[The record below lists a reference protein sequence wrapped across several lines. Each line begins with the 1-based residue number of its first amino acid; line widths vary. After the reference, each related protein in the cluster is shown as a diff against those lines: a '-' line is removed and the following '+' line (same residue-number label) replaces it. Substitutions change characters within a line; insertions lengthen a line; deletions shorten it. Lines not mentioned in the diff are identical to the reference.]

1 MSNEIIKLSDYSH
14 ARLRTEMY
22 LGSRDP
28 HTQEIPTYKDNKIEL
43 IETTWV
49 PAKFTAFREIIDNA
63 FDEILGHGFGDTVHV
78 TYNEETSEFS
88 VSDNG
93 RGIPI
98 SYDETHKTYAAT
110 MAMSSARAGRN
121 FKERGQVAGTN
132 GIGASVVNFCSDYM
146 KVDITRDSKHFHQLF
161 EGKEELVINEPT
173 IKSSKAKTGTMISF
187 KLSDKVFS
195 NQTLPTSFIFD
206 RLYEIAVIY
215 QDLKIYFNGKKI
227 ATEKT
232 IEKSL
237 FADTKT
243 IVFNVEKEGFSSK
256 FWLIPQFTEVG
267 EYQHAIINRI
277 PAFNGGAHID
287 AFRKH
292 FYTNLMAA
300 LSSQSK
306 KRKLNPNKSDI
317 ADGIMVF
324 NVTTMNAPNF
334 DSQSKTRLINEETE
348 KYIKDELSD
357 PDFFKNIIKKYPD
370 WIEQIYTRCAE
381 RTMKKDLGDLLKES
395 KKLAKEKLPA
405 NLLDANGADRSK
417 CILLLA
423 EGESAISGASS
434 VRDPA
439 IHGGMA
445 LRGKVLNV
453 SEVSVKEVMDNKVLR
468 DIMNAVGLIPGAKM
482 DRTKLRYGKIYIA
495 HDADP
500 DGYNIGALLV
510 NFFYKFWPD
519 LMEDKENP
527 FINIFLTPFVI
538 AEKGKT
544 RKYWYS
550 DDYHLFDPKDYSGWS
565 ITRAK
570 GLGTLTKVDWKHS
583 IDSPKLIGITTDEDM
598 KETLDLIFNKDRK
611 DDRKD
616 WIGM

>member
-1 MSNEIIKLSDYSH
+1 MSTEIIKLSDYSH

-28 HTQEIPTYKDNKIEL
+28 HTQEIPSYNNRKIEL
-43 IETTWV
+43 KETTWV
-49 PAKFTAFREIIDNA
+49 PARFTAFREILDNA
-63 FDEILGHGFGDTVHV
+63 FDEIIGHGFGDTVHV
-78 TYNEETSEFS
+78 KYDETTSEFM

-98 SYDETHKTYAAT
+98 TYDETHKMHSAT

-146 KVDITRDSKHFHQLF
+146 QLDITRDSNHFSQLF
-161 EGKEELVINEPT
+161 EGKEELIINDPVITPS
-173 IKSSKAKTGTMISF
+173 KSKSGTAISF
-187 KLSDKVFS
+187 KLSNTVFT
-195 NQTLPTSFIFD
+195 NDILPTGFIYD
-206 RLYEIAVIY
+206 RLYEIAVIH
-215 QDLKIYFNGKKI
+215 QNLKIYFNGVKI
-227 ATEKT
+227 ITEKT

-237 FADTKT
+237 FHDTKT
-243 IVFNVEKEGFSSK
+243 VVFNVEKEGFSSK
-256 FWLIPQFTEVG
+256 FWLIPQFAEVG

-292 FYTNLMAA
+292 FYTNLLTA
-300 LSSQSK
+300 LSKESK

-348 KYIKDELSD
+348 KYIRDELSD
-357 PDFFKNIIKKYPD
+357 PEFFKNIIKKYAD

-381 RTMKKDLGDLLKES
+381 RTMKKDLGDLAKES
-395 KKLAKEKLPA
+395 KKLAREKLPA
-405 NLLDANGADRSK
+405 NLLDANGTDRSK

-453 SEVSVKEVMDNKVLR
+453 SDSSIKEVMDNKVLR
-468 DIMNAVGLIPGAKM
+468 DIMNAVGLIPGVKA
-482 DRTKLRYGKIYIA
+482 DIAKLRYGKIYIA

-500 DGYNIGALLV
+500 DGYNIGALLI
-510 NFFYKFWPD
+510 NFFHKFWPE
-519 LMEDKENP
+519 LMQNENP
-527 FINIFLTPFVI
+527 FINVFLTPFVI

-550 DDYHLFDPKDYSGWS
+550 DDYHSFDPKDYSGWS

-570 GLGTLTKVDWKHS
+570 GLGTLTKVDWKHA
-583 IDSPKLIGITTDEDM
+583 IDYPKLIPITDDLEM
-598 KETLDLIFNKDRK
+598 KETLDLIFNSARK